1 VTEAAAHGFRRI
13 LEALDASPGSL
24 AALRAAADLAARLEA
39 KLLGVAVEDVEL
51 LRVAAAPLAQ
61 EILYHSTAQ
70 SPMTKDLM
78 ESRLKARSEHA
89 RAMLERE
96 ANRVNVSWSFRS
108 VKGNVVTEV
117 LAAAG
122 EFDLLAM
129 GKIGWSFGRRHR
141 IGSAALE
148 LASCGIPV
156 LLLSEQGLSPG
167 ARWPIQF
174 DGSVAS
180 QRALKISA
188 QLAIAS
194 TGRVSILLAESSQEK
209 AGSLREE
216 ADSLLRGLD
225 LEIRFRK
232 YDPRDEN
239 SLLRAIKMEGT
250 RNVLVVARED
260 LQESRPLES
269 LLAQAEIPILVLDNE
284 QESRH

>member
-1 VTEAAAHGFRRI
+1 MTETPGHVFRRI
-13 LEALDASPGSL
+13 LVALDASPGSL

-39 KLLGVAVEDVEL
+39 ELLGVAVEDVEL

-61 EILYHSTAQ
+61 EILYPSTTQ

-78 ESRLKARSEHA
+78 ESRLRARSEHA

-96 ANRVNVSWSFRS
+96 ANRVKVSWSFRS

-122 EFDLLAM
+122 EVDLLAM

-167 ARWPIQF
+167 ARWLIQY
-174 DGSVAS
+174 DGSAAS
-180 QRALKISA
+180 RQALKISA
-188 QLAIAS
+188 ELAMAS
-194 TGRVSILLAESSQEK
+194 TGRVSILLPTTNQEK
-209 AGSLREE
+209 ARSLRED
-216 ADSLLRGLD
+216 ANSSLKGME
-225 LEIRFRK
+225 LEIRFRE
-232 YDPRDEN
+232 YDPRDEA
-239 SLLRAIKMEGT
+239 SLLEAIKMEGT

-260 LQESRPLES
+260 LEESRPLES
-269 LLAQAEIPILVLDNE
+269 LLTQAEIPILVLSNE
-284 QESRH
+284 DETSL